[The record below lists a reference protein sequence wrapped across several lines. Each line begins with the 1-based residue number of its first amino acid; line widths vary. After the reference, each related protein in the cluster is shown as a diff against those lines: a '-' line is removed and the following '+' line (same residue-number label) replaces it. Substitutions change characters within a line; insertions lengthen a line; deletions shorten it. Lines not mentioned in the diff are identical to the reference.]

1 MPYWVFKC
9 MTTAL
14 IRKREI
20 ENVLYR
26 CMNYIWIF
34 GLFQKKKTSQYTYF
48 KTSKSYRIFIF
59 FTALAFNKRFDVS
72 EYGMADLDDLLS
84 ELPATS
90 IVVNSVS
97 RISLVT
103 KVAYLIN
110 NILKKMSLCWFLL
123 KNMLNFL
130 IADFKWRKGWHCNS
144 AKERWVVWNI
154 KSWVLLYHIVYTL
167 LTCTCIHLCHFK

>member
-1 MPYWVFKC
+1 MHDYSIDQEERNRKC
-9 MTTAL
+9 VIPVHDL
-14 IRKREI
+14 HLNLLFISKEK
-20 ENVLYR
+20 NVTIYR
-26 CMNYIWIF
+26 
-34 GLFQKKKTSQYTYF
+34 TYF

-97 RISLVT
+97 RISLAT

-110 NILKKMSLCWFLL
+110 KILKKMSLCWFLL
-123 KNMLNFL
+123 KYLLNFL
-130 IADFKWRKGWHCNS
+130 IADFKWRKRWHCNS

-167 LTCTCIHLCHFK
+167 LTCTCIHLCHFQ

>member
-1 MPYWVFKC
+1 MHDYSIDQEERNRICVILVHDLHLNLLFISKE
-9 MTTAL
+9 
-14 IRKREI
+14 K
-20 ENVLYR
+20 NVTIYH
-26 CMNYIWIF
+26 
-34 GLFQKKKTSQYTYF
+34 TYF

-97 RISLVT
+97 RISLAT

-123 KNMLNFL
+123 KYLLNFL
-130 IADFKWRKGWHCNS
+130 IADFKWRKRWHCNS
-144 AKERWVVWNI
+144 AKERWAVWNI

-167 LTCTCIHLCHFK
+167 LTCTCIHLCHFQ